1 MAQILTLLQV
11 RGSPQFA
18 WHPHGYLWVDGRLFR
33 AVRLEPPATGGYQGV
48 LTVKRSALRDGDHT
62 IDGGWRHG
70 EGCRCDLCADP
81 TATPPRAFRA
91 ARPLWLT
98 RLDLR
103 PDDGAPR
110 PRGHGEAEKRPTS
123 SRAAPRVTARRA
135 TSGRQRSML
144 PAGTV
149 E

>member
-18 WHPHGYLWVDGRLFR
+18 WHPLGYLWVDGRLFR

-48 LTVKRSALRDGDHT
+48 LTVKRATLRDGDHT
-62 IDGGWRHG
+62 VDGGWRHG

-81 TATPPRAFRA
+81 ANGADAGVADQT
-91 ARPLWLT
+91 
-98 RLDLR
+98 LR
-103 PDDGAPR
+103 PGSRVWTSAPAAVR
-110 PRGHGEAEKRPTS
+110 HGPHGHGDPEKRPS
-123 SRAAPRVTARRA
+123 
-135 TSGRQRSML
+135 
-144 PAGTV
+144 